1 MNPTPIRLV
10 TVGPVFLFGTAIL
23 WFGVAGWSPVSIL
36 VAVVLALPLLAAAR
50 PAWLGW
56 LIAPSIVLFLLD
68 GALTW
73 AVPGLPTGGAAEFIA
88 GVFLGLPLWFLGLAL
103 GSPDR
108 PGMSLLALTA
118 GLFEIVTTGTA
129 LASLPTTPVPSAA
142 QFLAAWF
149 TVDGHQLAALGS
161 ALANGGLGQ
170 ASAFPLSGYADPV
183 FVALAFLALGGTL
196 LPLLGT
202 EDAPV
207 APTPKPSRRD
217 LAPSVRRRPPPV
229 LYATAEAATPLHAPR
244 GAGLVPVGGA
254 VLAVATLE
262 LVAAASP
269 AYTFTIVTAIV
280 VVTLVALVRL
290 ARPRRVATATRAAR
304 GPAPSAPKA
313 PLARGP

>member
-1 MNPTPIRLV
+1 MNPTPVRLL
-10 TVGPVFLFGTAIL
+10 TVGPVFLFGTALL
-23 WFGVAGWSPVSIL
+23 WVDVAGWSLASVL
-36 VAVVLALPLLAAAR
+36 VALVLALPLLSAVR

-73 AVPGLPTGGAAEFIA
+73 AVPGLPTGGSADFIA

-118 GLFEIVTTGTA
+118 GLFEIVTTGSA
-129 LASLPTTPVPSAA
+129 LASIPAQPVPDAT
-142 QFLAAWF
+142 QFLQAWF

-161 ALANGGLGQ
+161 ALSNGGLGS
-170 ASAFPLSGYADPV
+170 ATAFPLSGYADPL

-196 LPLLGT
+196 LPMLGT
-202 EDAPV
+202 EDPPV

-229 LYATAEAATPLHAPR
+229 LYATSEAATPRHPPR

-254 VLAVATLE
+254 VAAVATLE
-262 LVAAASP
+262 FVAVGAP
-269 AYTFTIVTAIV
+269 AYSFTIITAIV
-280 VVTLVALVRL
+280 VATLIALVRL
-290 ARPRRVATATRAAR
+290 ARPPRPVRTARTPPASGATAPKPLPAR
-304 GPAPSAPKA
+304 GP
-313 PLARGP
+313 